1 MDAPTRGTAR
11 GSLIAAP
18 EWAAGTVPF
27 IVGLL
32 VVALLIGA
40 VVWRTRSGRG
50 RQSRPQEQPP
60 APRDRAMPP
69 RSLALPTISAAQA
82 NGSRPTR

>member
-1 MDAPTRGTAR
+1 MVLGISQE
-11 GSLIAAP
+11 SLIAAP

-40 VVWRTRSGRG
+40 VVWRTRSSR
-50 RQSRPQEQPP
+50 RRASRPQ
-60 APRDRAMPP
+60 
-69 RSLALPTISAAQA
+69 
-82 NGSRPTR
+82 